1 MPGEGTFALALDG
14 AKRQV
19 KSVTSNPGH
28 CLYCEV
34 IDADKVSIPVLEED
48 PYSVKQGTHQPHSV
62 EDRDNMRLEA
72 VKDPSLMEHLE
83 SLLSA
88 P

>member
-1 MPGEGTFALALDG
+1 MPEEGTFALALDG

-34 IDADKVSIPVLEED
+34 IDADKVSIPVLEGN
-48 PYSVKQGTHQPHSV
+48 PYSVKQGTHQPHLV

-72 VKDPSLMEHLE
+72 AKDPSLMEHLE